1 MPSGKMVDGLL
12 ARIAEKTGCNFVM
25 GDLILVVDERA
36 HGVIGQWVSS
46 RTCTPTVTDMSE
58 M

>member
-1 MPSGKMVDGLL
+1 MDYLPALQ
-12 ARIAEKTGCNFVM
+12 RREKWYLPHCNFVM

-36 HGVIGQWVSS
+36 HGVIGQWVSL